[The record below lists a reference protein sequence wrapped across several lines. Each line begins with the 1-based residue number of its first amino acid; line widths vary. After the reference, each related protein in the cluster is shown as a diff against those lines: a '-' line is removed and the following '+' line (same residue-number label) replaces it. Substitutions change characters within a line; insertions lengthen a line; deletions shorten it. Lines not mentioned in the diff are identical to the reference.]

1 MKKIVFN
8 LIFILFLSFL
18 LPAYANEGVDAT
30 TENGQGVVLYSNGTW
45 AFKLE
50 PTTSPQIKKNKVVK
64 SLSPLPVKNKKLTP
78 KPTLKA
84 ELKSILKGKHNAY
97 KIIYDKTQWKKTNS
111 ANDDAEI
118 QLEHETGNAFAM
130 VIFDRSPISLEDLK
144 KQVLTTM
151 RSVASKVEIIS
162 EEKKR
167 IKNHQI
173 MVLKINST
181 IENTPFSYFNYYA
194 SGKWG
199 TIQFVTYT
207 ATALMVDYEA
217 DFTTLLDGLVIK

>member
-8 LIFILFLSFL
+8 FILFISFSL
-18 LPAYANEGVDAT
+18 HANEGVDAI

-45 AFKLE
+45 AFKRE
-50 PTTSPQIKKNKVVK
+50 PTRPQIKKNKHVK
-64 SLSPLPVKNKKLTP
+64 TLPPRLVKNKKIEP
-78 KPTLKA
+78 KSTLKTKS
-84 ELKSILKGKHNAY
+84 KSILKGKHNTY
-97 KIIYDKTQWKKTNS
+97 KIIYDNTLWKKTSS

-118 QLEHETGNAFAM
+118 QLEHKTGNGFAM
-130 VIFDRSPISLEDLK
+130 VIFDRSPISLKDLK

-194 SGKWG
+194 SGQWG

-207 ATALMVDYEA
+207 ATALMADYEA
-217 DFTTLLDGLVIK
+217 DFTTLLDGLIIK

>member
-8 LIFILFLSFL
+8 FTFILFISFSL
-18 LPAYANEGVDAT
+18 HANQGVDAT
-30 TENGQGVVLYSNGTW
+30 TEEGQGVVLYSNGTW

-50 PTTSPQIKKNKVVK
+50 PIQPQAKKTKVVK
-64 SLSPLPVKNKKLTP
+64 KTPSLPPPVKNKKA
-78 KPTLKA
+78 KIKSTLK
-84 ELKSILKGKHNAY
+84 GQHNTY
-97 KIIYDKTQWKKTNS
+97 KIIYDNTLWKKTRS
-111 ANDDAEI
+111 AANDDAEI
-118 QLEHETGNAFAM
+118 QLEHKAGNGYAM

-173 MVLKINST
+173 MALKINST

-194 SGKWG
+194 SGEWG

-207 ATALMVDYEA
+207 ATALMADYEA
-217 DFTTLLDGLVIK
+217 DFTALLDGLTIK

>member
-1 MKKIVFN
+1 MQKIVFN
-8 LIFILFLSFL
+8 FIFILFTSFSLS
-18 LPAYANEGVDAT
+18 ANEGVDAI
-30 TENGQGVVLYSNGTW
+30 TEDGQGVVLYSNGTW

-50 PTTSPQIKKNKVVK
+50 PILPQIKKNKKVK
-64 SLSPLPVKNKKLTP
+64 ILPTPTPVKNKKVNP
-78 KPTLKA
+78 
-84 ELKSILKGKHNAY
+84 KSILKGKHNAY
-97 KIIYDKTQWKKTNS
+97 KIVYDNTLWKKTSS

-118 QLEHETGNAFAM
+118 QLEHKAGNGFAM

-167 IKNHQI
+167 IKGHQI
-173 MVLKINST
+173 MLLKINST
-181 IENTPFSYFNYYA
+181 IEDTPFSYFNYYA

-207 ATALMVDYEA
+207 ASALMADYEA

>member
-8 LIFILFLSFL
+8 FTFILFISFSSH
-18 LPAYANEGVDAT
+18 ANEGVDAI
-30 TENGQGVVLYSNGTW
+30 TEDGQGVVLYSNGTW

-50 PTTSPQIKKNKVVK
+50 PIPPQAQKTKIVKKIP
-64 SLSPLPVKNKKLTP
+64 SSPLPVKNKAAKI
-78 KPTLKA
+78 KPTLK
-84 ELKSILKGKHNAY
+84 GQHNAY
-97 KIIYDKTQWKKTNS
+97 KITYDNTVWKKTHS
-111 ANDDAEI
+111 AANDDAEI
-118 QLEHETGNAFAM
+118 QLEHKAGNGYAM

-173 MVLKINST
+173 MALKINSI

-194 SGKWG
+194 SGEWG

-207 ATALMVDYEA
+207 ATALMADYEA
-217 DFTTLLDGLVIK
+217 DFAALLDGLTIK

>member
-1 MKKIVFN
+1 MQKIVFN
-8 LIFILFLSFL
+8 FIFFISFSL
-18 LPAYANEGVDAT
+18 HANEGVNAI
-30 TENGQGVVLYSNGTW
+30 TEDGQGVVLYSNGTW

-50 PTTSPQIKKNKVVK
+50 PKRPQVKKTKKVKPPPV
-64 SLSPLPVKNKKLTP
+64 PPVKNKRV
-78 KPTLKA
+78 
-84 ELKSILKGKHNAY
+84 ESKSTLKGKYNAY
-97 KIIYDKTQWKKTNS
+97 KIIYDNTLWKKTSS

-118 QLEHETGNAFAM
+118 QLEHKAGNGFAM
-130 VIFDRSPISLEDLK
+130 VIFDRSPISLENLK

-173 MVLKINST
+173 MILKINST

-194 SGKWG
+194 SGKLG

-207 ATALMVDYEA
+207 ATALMADYET
-217 DFTTLLDGLVIK
+217 DFKTLLDGLVIK

>member
-8 LIFILFLSFL
+8 FIFTLFISFSFHVN
-18 LPAYANEGVDAT
+18 AGVNAT
-30 TENGQGVVLYSNGTW
+30 TKDGRGVVLYSNGTW

-50 PTTSPQIKKNKVVK
+50 PSLAQVKKIIP
-64 SLSPLPVKNKKLTP
+64 SFVKNKNVVKN
-78 KPTLKA
+78 KNKNIKI
-84 ELKSILKGKHNAY
+84 KSILKGKHNAY
-97 KIIYDKTQWKKTNS
+97 QIVYDNMLWKKTSS

-118 QLEHETGNAFAM
+118 QLEHKSGNGYAM

-144 KQVLTTM
+144 KQILTTM

-167 IKNHQI
+167 IKNHKI
-173 MVLKINST
+173 MALKINST
-181 IENTPFSYFNYYA
+181 IEDTPFSYFNYYA
-194 SGKWG
+194 SGQWG

-207 ATALMVDYEA
+207 ASALMIDYEA
-217 DFTTLLDGLVIK
+217 DFTTLLNGLVIK